1 MRGKQKPSS
10 PKPREKD
17 DILQLAPIEAKC
29 TTRTECRFKGNCCLK
44 LPLAE
49 FACEEQTKA

>member
-17 DILQLAPIEAKC
+17 DILQLASIKAKC
-29 TTRTECRFKGNCCLK
+29 TTETERRFKK
-44 LPLAE
+44 IA
-49 FACEEQTKA
+49 A

>member
-17 DILQLAPIEAKC
+17 DIPQLASIKAKC
-29 TTRTECRFKGNCCLK
+29 TTEM
-44 LPLAE
+44 
-49 FACEEQTKA
+49 